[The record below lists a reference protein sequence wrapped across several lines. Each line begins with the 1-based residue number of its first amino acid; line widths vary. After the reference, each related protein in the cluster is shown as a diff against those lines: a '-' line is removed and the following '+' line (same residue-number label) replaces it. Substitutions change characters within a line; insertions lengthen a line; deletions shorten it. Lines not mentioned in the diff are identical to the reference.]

1 LEGRRRIRKSKEH
14 HRWFKQSLVCDEG
27 CLPFISLLYSH
38 IIVPPTNVELHEE
51 GTRAYFVD
59 QLRNEWEGVAISD
72 GPLVDSSIVLD
83 RAKFSVFLF
92 DEKEGGGV
100 RAFGWTNVTFLH
112 VLLYEL
118 LQFLLFELGEGVD
131 LPGYSAQGVGF
142 EFDGM
147 VPDSW
152 FWEVLRSLF
161 AEDFMVTLVANWYG
175 VLGSI
180 LSRGTWPFDS
190 CYEN

>member
-1 LEGRRRIRKSKEH
+1 
-14 HRWFKQSLVCDEG
+14 
-27 CLPFISLLYSH
+27 
-38 IIVPPTNVELHEE
+38 
-51 GTRAYFVD
+51 
-59 QLRNEWEGVAISD
+59 
-72 GPLVDSSIVLD
+72 
-83 RAKFSVFLF
+83 
-92 DEKEGGGV
+92 
-100 RAFGWTNVTFLH
+100 

-190 CYEN
+190 CYENQVLFLSIQCGGTGKEFGSGSVWTPYDNGELGMVEPTLEPVDLWLYGGKPQVSEN